1 MLKKIIFMLSSDL
14 PGQRRRQKGFTLVEI
29 LIVIAIVGGLLAAI
43 LASTGT
49 ATEKREVRR
58 AVQDVTDISG
68 AISGYYGSAR
78 IPTASAPVTAGLM
91 ESVAAGTLER
101 MQDPTSAATRQ
112 TIVTQFGTPINLTTA
127 ATTTTYS
134 WPNYWIHYTGMRAES
149 CASILGALT
158 GPIRVRIL
166 ARRAGMTG
174 TWAAANTDHRVT
186 AQTRPAAC
194 RRFVRALFGDLE
206 TFEFEALFRV

>member
-1 MLKKIIFMLSSDL
+1 MHSAGTL
-14 PGQRRRQKGFTLVEI
+14 PEQRRRQKGFTLVEI

-78 IPTASAPVTAGLM
+78 IPTASAPDAAAM

-101 MQDPTSAATRQ
+101 MQNPTTAATRQ
-112 TIVTQFGTPINLTTA
+112 TIVTQFGTSIDLGSNA
-127 ATTTTYS
+127 GGATYS
-134 WPNYWIHYTGMRAES
+134 WPNYWIHYTGMRAET
-149 CASILGALT
+149 CAAILGALT

-166 ARRAGMTG
+166 VQG
-174 TWAAANTDHRVT
+174 TALSATWVATATDHRVDALT
-186 AQTRPAAC
+186 ATGGVQAFCEGIVLTN
-194 RRFVRALFGDLE
+194 E
-206 TFEFEALFRV
+206 TFVFEALFRV

>member
-1 MLKKIIFMLSSDL
+1 MLNKIISM
-14 PGQRRRQKGFTLVEI
+14 RRQKGFTLIEI

-58 AVQDVTDISG
+58 AVQDVTDIAG

-78 IPTASAPVTAGLM
+78 IPTASAPIIAGLM

-112 TIVTQFGTPINLTTA
+112 TIVTQFGTAIDLTTDDSG
-127 ATTTTYS
+127 TTYS
-134 WPNYWIHYTGMRAES
+134 WPNYWIHYTGMRAET
-149 CASILGALT
+149 CASVLGALT

-166 ARRAGMTG
+166 VEGAGMTP
-174 TWAAANTDHRVT
+174 TWDATDTDHRVDALT
-186 AQTRPAAC
+186 ATGGVQAFCEGIVTT
-194 RRFVRALFGDLE
+194 LE